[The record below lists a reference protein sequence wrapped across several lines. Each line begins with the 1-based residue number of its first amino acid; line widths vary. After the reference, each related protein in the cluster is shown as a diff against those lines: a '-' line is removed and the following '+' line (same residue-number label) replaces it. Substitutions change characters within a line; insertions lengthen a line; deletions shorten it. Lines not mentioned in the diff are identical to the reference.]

1 MRYGCAHIGN
11 FECHAVERTPDGLF
25 VKVDS
30 PSKVI
35 ICRVDDLAGITCR
48 PRTAGLSFGEATKI
62 GPRGQIRVARAG
74 LGKYP
79 APQEP
84 IGSGW
89 ITPSVF

>member
-1 MRYGCAHIGN
+1 MRHGCAHIGDL
-11 FECHAVERTPDGLF
+11 EYHAVERTPAGLS
-25 VKVDS
+25 VKVYS

-35 ICRVDDLAGITCR
+35 ICRVDDLAGIACR
-48 PRTAGLSFGEATKI
+48 PCTTGLSFGQATKI
-62 GPRGQIRVARAG
+62 DPLGQIQVAHSG

-79 APQEP
+79 AQQEP